1 VPLACLC
8 QPDPPDALQR
18 PALVIGHPGHELR
31 VFGWVAE
38 HRPRVYVLTDGSG
51 RSGISRLPS
60 TARLLAA
67 LGAEPGEVF
76 GALSDAELYRA
87 LLAGDSTLFLGLL
100 DRLADSF
107 LRHRIDFVVG
117 DAREGYNPAHD
128 LCRALLD
135 AAVRMVQ
142 GAGGAPANYEIR
154 LTERRQA
161 RAELHDQDCWH
172 LSLDDALLQRKLQA
186 AHDYV
191 EMRDE
196 VRDALALCGEEY
208 FRLECLRRVR
218 QPVPPAALEARPFY
232 ETWGEQRVAAGDY
245 ASVIRWRE
253 HMLPVLEALFEH
265 AACAPRPS

>member
-1 VPLACLC
+1 MPLACLC
-8 QPDPPDALQR
+8 QPDPPDTPRR

-31 VFGWVAE
+31 LFGWVAE
-38 HRPRVYVLTDGSG
+38 YRPRVYVLTDGSG
-51 RSGISRLPS
+51 RGGVSRLPS
-60 TARLLAA
+60 TARLFAA
-67 LGAEPGEVF
+67 LGAEPGELF

-87 LLAGDSTLFLGLL
+87 LLAGNTALFLGLL

-107 LRHRIDFVVG
+107 VRHRIDFVAG
-117 DAREGYNPAHD
+117 DASEGYNPAHD
-128 LCRALLD
+128 LCRALID
-135 AAVRMVQ
+135 AAARMVQ
-142 GAGGAPANYEIR
+142 DAAGAPANYEFR
-154 LTERRQA
+154 LTERRQSLP
-161 RAELHDQDCWH
+161 EVHDRHCWH

-191 EMRDE
+191 EMREE
-196 VRDALALCGEEY
+196 VRDALALYGEEY
-208 FRLECLRRVR
+208 FRVECLRRV
-218 QPVPPAALEARPFY
+218 PPAPPAVQEGKPFY